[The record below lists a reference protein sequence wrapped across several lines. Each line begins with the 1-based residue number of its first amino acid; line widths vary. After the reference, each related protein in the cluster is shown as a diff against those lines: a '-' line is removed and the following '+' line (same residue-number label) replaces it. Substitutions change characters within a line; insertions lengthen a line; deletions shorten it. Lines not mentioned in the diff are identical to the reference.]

1 MLTNAR
7 LVSNF
12 SMVTNN
18 TMLFGNTYYTL
29 YGPNHFLINFHG
41 CDLLPFG
48 NHIT

>member
-1 MLTNAR
+1 MLINIG
-7 LVSNF
+7 LV

-18 TMLFGNTYYTL
+18 TMLFSNTYYTL
-29 YGPNHFLINFHG
+29 YDPNHFLVNFPR